1 MKLVRGGGWHTEAL
15 FTCDLFKCRIIELVQ
30 LTENL
35 N

>member
-1 MKLVRGGGWHTEAL
+1 MAYCNTEAL
-15 FTCDLFKCRIIELVQ
+15 FTCDLVKCRIIELVQ